1 MTTPPT
7 QPSITKI
14 TLVQDDFYRLTLF
27 PGGEGEVSY
36 PMTWEQLFNLMNQI
50 FEHGSS
56 LPIGELTAGYLVS
69 SIIESSASSGDNV
82 VTYVGTG
89 RA

>member
-7 QPSITKI
+7 QPSITSVSLI
-14 TLVQDDFYRLTLF
+14 QDSIYRLTLF
-27 PGGEGEVSY
+27 PSGEGEVSY
-36 PMTWEQLFNLMNQI
+36 PMTQEQLFNLMNQI
-50 FEHGSS
+50 FEHWCNLPTGGLTVGQVVS
-56 LPIGELTAGYLVS
+56 LAN
-69 SIIESSASSGDNV
+69 ESSATGGDNV